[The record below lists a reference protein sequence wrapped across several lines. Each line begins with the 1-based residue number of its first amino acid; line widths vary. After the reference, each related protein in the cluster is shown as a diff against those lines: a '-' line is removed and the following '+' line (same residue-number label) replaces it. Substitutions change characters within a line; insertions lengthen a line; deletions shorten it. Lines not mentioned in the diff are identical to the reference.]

1 MDAISTLVK
10 EKVKEALPFSRILL
24 FGSRARNDADEQS
37 DYDLLVVVP
46 NSISIREKISVRT
59 SIRKKLLVSGIRS
72 DILIQSEEELKSKK
86 LIPGHII
93 KTIMREGVTL

>member
-10 EKVKEALPFSRILL
+10 EKVKEVIPFSRILL
-24 FGSRARNDADEQS
+24 FGSRTRNDADEQS
-37 DYDLLVVVP
+37 DYDLLVIVP

-59 SIRKKLLVSGIRS
+59 SIRKKLLASGIRS

>member
-10 EKVKEALPFSRILL
+10 KKVKEALTFSRILL